1 MILQQSALVVLVIS
15 YHPFK
20 GQIYFK
26 TSHYDL
32 LSEV

>member
-1 MILQQSALVVLVIS
+1 MILQQSALAVLVIS

-26 TSHYDL
+26 NSYYDL